1 MICLASNS
9 TSKRYSIFSFDLFHY
24 SILIIIFNI
33 EFPSIKYTQAES
45 YRTLSAFFTFRY
57 LICKYTESYIIVY
70 QIESDS
76 FLHIPISYWTKWNL
90 LQIQKITKFL
100 RINQYNKQCLSSF
113 KPLLIMCLH
122 PQETGITV
130 PCSLRVPR
138 FSSYKIS
145 KQLVNLPC

>member
-45 YRTLSAFFTFRY
+45 YRTLSAFFAFRY

-100 RINQYNKQCLSSF
+100 RINQYNKTMLVFFQASSNHVF
-113 KPLLIMCLH
+113 ASTGNRNYSSMFIKGSTLLIL
-122 PQETGITV
+122 Q
-130 PCSLRVPR
+130 
-138 FSSYKIS
+138 
-145 KQLVNLPC
+145 NLKAVS